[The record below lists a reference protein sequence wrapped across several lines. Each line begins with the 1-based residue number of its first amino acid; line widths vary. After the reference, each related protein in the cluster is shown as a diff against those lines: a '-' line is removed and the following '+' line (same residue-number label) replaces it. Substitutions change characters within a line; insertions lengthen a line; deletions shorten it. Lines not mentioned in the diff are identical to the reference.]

1 MTTLVKEVSSIFYS
15 LVVVA
20 ALYTRAPRQPR
31 GPYRKQKRTLMTTVS
46 SIRVIRCAV
55 GAGVLALLI
64 TLPAS
69 VGVVRAQSGERTRS
83 ADVNLGY
90 WAQTCRAQY
99 EYSELTITFGSDG
112 LWAPTTCNNLED
124 TNLNYHPFPLTERRP
139 GTVQC
144 AEIYTY
150 GGYWLLEKPPYTQGY
165 TGQAQ
170 IVVRDDPYQDGAD
183 LPATVCNS
191 VIASAD
197 QSNAQNGFNS
207 SADPLAPVQDCSGC
221 GGGGGPP
228 PPSAVSS
235 LPKAPRAI
243 KKAQKPV
250 HCLVDDKGHVIKK
263 SCHRPK

>member
-1 MTTLVKEVSSIFYS
+1 MSIMTALSAVY
-15 LVVVA
+15 VA
-20 ALYTRAPRQPR
+20 RRAFR
-31 GPYRKQKRTLMTTVS
+31 
-46 SIRVIRCAV
+46 
-55 GAGVLALLI
+55 
-64 TLPAS
+64 AS
-69 VGVVRAQSGERTRS
+69 VLTLLLAIPVAPAVVHAQSGERTRS

-99 EYSELTITFGSDG
+99 EYSGLTITFGSDG

-139 GTVQC
+139 GSVQC

-183 LPATVCNS
+183 LAATVCNS
-191 VIASAD
+191 IIASAD

-207 SADPLAPVQDCSGC
+207 SADPLALVQDCSGC
-221 GGGGGPP
+221 GGGGGGVP

-235 LPKAPRAI
+235 LPKAPRAT

-250 HCLVDDKGHVIKK
+250 HCLVDGKGHVIKK